1 MPSINWK
8 KSMTNSLLA
17 LALSSSSAALWADI
31 EPQQLQAVT
40 ADLQQRIADKRLSG
54 AVVMVAQDGEILLEE
69 ALGYQVVED
78 ETPMS
83 METIFRIFSMT
94 KPVTG
99 AALMM
104 LYDEGKFTLDDPVE
118 QHLPELA
125 GMEVFVS
132 QNDDGSWVTEPA
144 DHPMTI
150 RELMSHT
157 GGLLYTPPLSNGPIA
172 DAYTAA
178 GIMDLPNYTLAES
191 IPTLADIPLGYQPG
205 SQWVYS
211 ISVDVQGYLVERL
224 SGMKFDEFLQTRLFD
239 PLGMDDTGFFV
250 QPEDADRLAGQYYP
264 TDEGL
269 RRTDNGSF
277 LNKPAFLSGGGG
289 LTSTAA
295 DYMQF
300 AQMILN
306 EGVHNGQRLLSS
318 EAVELMRSNQL
329 PDAVASITPNLYPGN
344 VFGLDF
350 AIVENSAAYQ
360 GASAGTHWWWGIA
373 GSWFWID
380 PVENIVFIGMIQNDD
395 ILYSL
400 RVHAAS
406 RAAIYQ

>member
-1 MPSINWK
+1 MQSKSIARTLTTGLLAATL
-8 KSMTNSLLA
+8 SLSGSLL
-17 LALSSSSAALWADI
+17 LADI
-31 EPQQLQAVT
+31 EPAQLEAVK
-40 ADLQQRIADKRLSG
+40 ADLQNRIDESRLSG
-54 AVVMVAQDGEILLEE
+54 AVVMVAQDGEILMEE

-83 METIFRIFSMT
+83 MDTIFRIFSMT

-104 LYDEGKFTLDDPVE
+104 LFDEGKFTLDDPVE

-132 QNDDGSWVTEPA
+132 QNDDGSWETTPA

-157 GGLLYTPPLSNGPIA
+157 GGLMYTPPLSNGPIA
-172 DAYTAA
+172 NAYGEA

-191 IPTLADIPLGYQPG
+191 IPALADIPLAYQPG
-205 SQWVYS
+205 TQWVYS

-224 SGMKFDEFLQTRLFD
+224 SGMAFDEFLQTRLFD
-239 PLGMDDTGFFV
+239 PLGMSDTGFFV
-250 QPEDADRLAGQYYP
+250 QPENADRLAGQYYP
-264 TDEGL
+264 TDGEL
-269 RRTDNGSF
+269 RRTDTGAF
-277 LNKPAFLSGGGG
+277 LSRPKFLSGGGG

-295 DYMQF
+295 DYMKF
-300 AQMILN
+300 AQMILDD
-306 EGVHNGQRLLSS
+306 GQHDGEQLLSS

-329 PDAVASITPNLYPGN
+329 PETVPNITANLYPGN

-380 PVENIVFIGMIQNDD
+380 PVEDIVFIGMIQNDD